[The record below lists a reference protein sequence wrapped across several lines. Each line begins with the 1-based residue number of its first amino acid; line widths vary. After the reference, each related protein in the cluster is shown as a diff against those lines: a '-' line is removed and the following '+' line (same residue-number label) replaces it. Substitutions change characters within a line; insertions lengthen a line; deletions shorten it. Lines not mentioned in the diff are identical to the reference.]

1 MGFGT
6 WSLFVIWDLFG
17 NWINWKFNRVSVII
31 EVRPG
36 TGGDEAKIWQ
46 QDLLRMYQRFAV
58 QKGWPVKLVSDDCLE
73 IKNDE
78 ALDLLEQE
86 SGVHRVQRIPQTEK
100 RGRVHTSTASV
111 VVLSK
116 GLESKIVVDPADV
129 EIEFFRAGGHGG
141 QNVNK
146 VATAVRLRH
155 KPTGIV
161 ITSQSERRQYQNRL
175 IAQGKLEAE
184 LRRRQQAGKKNSLD
198 QLRRESIGDS
208 QRAEKIR
215 TYNFPQNRV
224 TDHRLNKSWQN
235 LDRVID
241 GDLGRIIKAFKKAKA
256 SRK

>member
-1 MGFGT
+1 M
-6 WSLFVIWDLFG
+6 SI
-17 NWINWKFNRVSVII
+17 II
-31 EVRPG
+31 EIRPG

-58 QKGWPVKLVSDDCLE
+58 QKGWEVRVLGEDSLE
-73 IKNDE
+73 IKGEN
-78 ALDLLEQE
+78 AYRLLKQE
-86 SGVHRVQRIPQTEK
+86 SGVHRVQRIPDTEK

-116 GLESKIVVDPADV
+116 ENLSSQTDINPADL

-146 VATAVRLRH
+146 LSTAVRLRH

-161 ITSQSERRQYQNRL
+161 VTSQSERRQYQNRQ
-175 IAQGKLEAE
+175 IALEKLKAE
-184 LRRRQQAGKKNSLD
+184 LARRQVTRKKEGLD
-198 QLRRESIGDS
+198 QIRRQSIGEA

-215 TYNFPQNRV
+215 TYNFPQNRL
-224 TDHRLNKSWQN
+224 TDHRINKSWQN

-241 GDLGRIIKAFKKAKA
+241 GDLRRIVKAFQGKTKENKKK
-256 SRK
+256 

>member
-1 MGFGT
+1 
-6 WSLFVIWDLFG
+6 
-17 NWINWKFNRVSVII
+17 VSIII
-31 EVRPG
+31 EIRPG

-58 QKGWPVKLVSDDCLE
+58 QKGWEVRVLGEDSLE
-73 IKNDE
+73 IKGEN
-78 ALDLLEQE
+78 AYRLLKQE
-86 SGVHRVQRIPQTEK
+86 SGVHRVQRIPDTEK

-116 GLESKIVVDPADV
+116 ENLSSQTDINPADL

-146 VATAVRLRH
+146 LSTAVRLRH

-161 ITSQSERRQYQNRL
+161 VTSQSERRQYQNRQ
-175 IAQGKLEAE
+175 IALEKLKAE
-184 LRRRQQAGKKNSLD
+184 LARRQVTRKKEGLD
-198 QLRRESIGDS
+198 QIRRQSIGEA

-215 TYNFPQNRV
+215 TYNFPQNRL
-224 TDHRLNKSWQN
+224 TDHRINKSWQN

-241 GDLGRIIKAFKKAKA
+241 GDLRRIVKAFQGKTKENKKK
-256 SRK
+256 

>member
-1 MGFGT
+1 
-6 WSLFVIWDLFG
+6 
-17 NWINWKFNRVSVII
+17 VSVII
-31 EVRPG
+31 EIRSG

-46 QDLLRMYQRFAV
+46 RDLLRMYQRFAA
-58 QKGWPVKLVSDDCLE
+58 QKGWEARILGEDKLE
-73 IKNDE
+73 IKGEE
-78 ALDLLEQE
+78 AYRLLEQE
-86 SGVHRVQRIPQTEK
+86 SGVHRVQRIPDTEK

-111 VVLSK
+111 VVLPKEDSFR
-116 GLESKIVVDPADV
+116 EVSVNPADL

-161 ITSQSERRQYQNRL
+161 VSSQSERRQYQNRQVAL
-175 IAQGKLEAE
+175 EKLKAE
-184 LRRRQQAGKKNSLD
+184 LARRQFTQKKANLD
-198 QLRRESIGDS
+198 QTRRQSIGEA

-235 LDRVID
+235 LDQVID
-241 GDLGRIIKAFKKAKA
+241 GDLRRITNAFAK
-256 SRK
+256 R